1 MFIEQHRC
9 NHSPSLLPR
18 VRIRRLCV
26 YSLYSPANLVTI
38 LCCFSVSL
46 LRLARQDRLSRW
58 TQHDRHPPHS
68 PVSCSFLLKFIS
80 HTLPLTPHTSH
91 LTPHTYLLLCCPSD
105 NLTTEDFPHLKFSV
119 TGEAKLCKILD
130 DCPDI
135 ETGRADWLTDLHAW
149 HY

>member
-58 TQHDRHPPHS
+58 TQHDRHSSLSSLLLLIIEIHFPHLA
-68 PVSCSFLLKFIS
+68 PY
-80 HTLPLTPHTSH
+80 TSH